1 MKTAHIISHSH
12 WDREWYL
19 PYEKHHMLLIEFM
32 DTLINTLET
41 DPDYKSFHLDGQ
53 TLLIEDYLQVRPENK
68 ERLKKLIEAKRIHVG
83 PWFILQDEFLTSS
96 EANIRNLQMGHD
108 LAREYGEVCKVG
120 YFPDSFGNM
129 GQAPQILKKAGIE
142 TAVFGRGVKPT
153 GFNNEVSDNDAYES
167 P

>member
-96 EANIRNLQMGHD
+96 
-108 LAREYGEVCKVG
+108 
-120 YFPDSFGNM
+120 
-129 GQAPQILKKAGIE
+129 
-142 TAVFGRGVKPT
+142 
-153 GFNNEVSDNDAYES
+153 
-167 P
+167 